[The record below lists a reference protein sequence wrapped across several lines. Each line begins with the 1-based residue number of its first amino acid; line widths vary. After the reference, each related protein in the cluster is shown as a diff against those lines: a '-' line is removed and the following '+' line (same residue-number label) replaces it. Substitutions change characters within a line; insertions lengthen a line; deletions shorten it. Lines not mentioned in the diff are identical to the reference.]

1 MLEKSYAKAMGNYE
15 RLGLGWMAEA
25 VKFLSGAPSYKYN
38 NEDYTAD

>member
-1 MLEKSYAKAMGNYE
+1 
-15 RLGLGWMAEA
+15 MAEA

>member
-1 MLEKSYAKAMGNYE
+1 LLEKTYAKAMVNYE